1 MIKTKGVE
9 FSYDNQVFF
18 KFQDINLKS
27 SENLLIIGSSGIGKT
42 TLLHLLAGLLKSSS
56 GSIKLFEKEL
66 SDLSS
71 YQLDRFRKNNI
82 GIVFQRPHF
91 VNSLTVK
98 ENLQLAQYI
107 ANKKDNNR
115 IENILKNLNIFD
127 KSDKKTNQLSQ
138 GEKQRAS
145 IALAIV
151 NSPKLILADE
161 PTSSL
166 DDVNCDNVIKLLKKQ
181 ISERI
186 DFNDFDLIDEH
197 KIDGDFIESQAFAL
211 LAIRSY
217 LKLPISFPSTTGCYN
232 PCTGGEITK
241 NF

>member
-1 MIKTKGVE
+1 MIKTKGVK
-9 FSYDNQVFF
+9 FNYDNQVFF
-18 KFQDINLKS
+18 KFQDISLKS

-42 TLLHLLAGLLKSSS
+42 TLLHLLAGLLESSS

-71 YQLDRFRKNNI
+71 HQLDKFRKNNI

-166 DDVNCDNVIKLLKKQ
+166 DDINCDNVIKLLKKQ
-181 ISERI
+181 AT
-186 DFNDFDLIDEH
+186 DFGAQLIVITHDSRLKKH
-197 KIDGDFIESQAFAL
+197 FKNSIEL
-211 LAIRSY
+211 
-217 LKLPISFPSTTGCYN
+217 
-232 PCTGGEITK
+232 
-241 NF
+241 

>member
-9 FSYDNQVFF
+9 FNYDNQVFF

-42 TLLHLLAGLLKSSS
+42 TLLHLLAGLLESSS

-66 SDLSS
+66 NELSS
-71 YQLDRFRKNNI
+71 HQLDRFRKNNI

-115 IENILKNLNIFD
+115 IENILINLNIFD

-181 ISERI
+181 AT
-186 DFNDFDLIDEH
+186 DFGAQLIVITHDSRLKKH
-197 KIDGDFIESQAFAL
+197 FKNSIEL
-211 LAIRSY
+211 
-217 LKLPISFPSTTGCYN
+217 
-232 PCTGGEITK
+232 
-241 NF
+241 

>member
-1 MIKTKGVE
+1 MIKTKDLK
-9 FSYDNQVFF
+9 FNYDNQVFF

-42 TLLHLLAGLLKSSS
+42 TLLHLLAGLLESSS

-66 SDLSS
+66 SELSS
-71 YQLDRFRKNNI
+71 HQLDRFRKNNI

-91 VNSLTVK
+91 INSLTVK
-98 ENLQLAQYI
+98 ENLELAQYI
-107 ANKKDNNR
+107 ANKKDSKR

-127 KSDKKTNQLSQ
+127 KSNKKTNQLSQ

-166 DDVNCDNVIKLLKKQ
+166 DDINCDNVIKLLKKQ
-181 ISERI
+181 AI
-186 DFNDFDLIDEH
+186 DFGAQLIVITHDSRLKKH
-197 KIDGDFIESQAFAL
+197 FKNSIEL
-211 LAIRSY
+211 
-217 LKLPISFPSTTGCYN
+217 
-232 PCTGGEITK
+232 
-241 NF
+241 

>member
-9 FSYDNQVFF
+9 FNYDNQVFF

-42 TLLHLLAGLLKSSS
+42 TLLHLLAGLLEPSS

-71 YQLDRFRKNNI
+71 HQLDRFRKNNI

-166 DDVNCDNVIKLLKKQ
+166 DDINCDNVIKLLKKQ
-181 ISERI
+181 AT
-186 DFNDFDLIDEH
+186 DFGAQLIVITHDSRLKKH
-197 KIDGDFIESQAFAL
+197 FKNSIEL
-211 LAIRSY
+211 
-217 LKLPISFPSTTGCYN
+217 
-232 PCTGGEITK
+232 
-241 NF
+241 